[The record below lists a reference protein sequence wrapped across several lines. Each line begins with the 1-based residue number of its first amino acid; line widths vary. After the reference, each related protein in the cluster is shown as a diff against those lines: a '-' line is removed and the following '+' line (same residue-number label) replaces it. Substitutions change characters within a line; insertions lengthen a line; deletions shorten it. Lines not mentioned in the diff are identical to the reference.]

1 MKHVCFCF
9 QSVER
14 EQIEL
19 ALQQLTKGADRL
31 REQCSRATPEV
42 PGMSAE
48 VKVHTQQVIQ
58 CAYDIAQAAKQ
69 LVMCF
74 E

>member
-1 MKHVCFCF
+1 MF
-9 QSVER
+9 QTVDRDE
-14 EQIEL
+14 IEL
-19 ALQQLTKGADRL
+19 ALQQLTK
-31 REQCSRATPEV
+31 CSRSTPEV
-42 PGMSAE
+42 PGYPRVPGTSAE

>member
-1 MKHVCFCF
+1 MFLIHL
-9 QSVER
+9 QTVEN
-14 EQIEL
+14 EKIEL
-19 ALQQLTKGADRL
+19 ALQQLTTGADRL
-31 REQCSRATPEV
+31 RQQCCPQAADAPSREDA
-42 PGMSAE
+42 
-48 VKVHTQQVIQ
+48 KLHTQQVIQ